1 MAHQLSKPQPKETL
15 KIDELPETAD
25 AIKRPRPKT
34 GRRGFLPIKTN
45 TFDRVFISVVS
56 FVAIHL
62 LWMRF
67 LEFYLPLWV
76 ATILSLILAVILVR
90 RG

>member
-1 MAHQLSKPQPKETL
+1 MSDEPDEAVAAPVAPTL
-15 KIDELPETAD
+15 K
-25 AIKRPRPKT
+25 
-34 GRRGFLPIKTN
+34 RRAGFLPIETN
-45 TFDRVFISVVS
+45 AFDRVFIGVVV

-67 LEFYLPLWV
+67 LEP
-76 ATILSLILAVILVR
+76 AGLSLYIATAISVALGALIVA

>member
-1 MAHQLSKPQPKETL
+1 MS
-15 KIDELPETAD
+15 DEEVPPPERT
-25 AIKRPRPKT
+25 
-34 GRRGFLPIKTN
+34 GFLPIETN
-45 TFDRVFISVVS
+45 AFDRGFIAVVV

-67 LEFYLPLWV
+67 LEAELSLYV
-76 ATILSLILAVILVR
+76 ATAISVVIGFFIVA

>member
-1 MAHQLSKPQPKETL
+1 MAAPVAPTV
-15 KIDELPETAD
+15 
-25 AIKRPRPKT
+25 PR
-34 GRRGFLPIKTN
+34 REGFLPIETN
-45 TFDRVFISVVS
+45 AFDRGFIGVVV

-67 LEFYLPLWV
+67 LEPLG
-76 ATILSLILAVILVR
+76 LSLYIATAISLALGVRIVR

>member
-1 MAHQLSKPQPKETL
+1 MT
-15 KIDELPETAD
+15 DLPDTAVT
-25 AIKRPRPKT
+25 APVEPT
-34 GRRGFLPIKTN
+34 ARRRQGFLPIETN
-45 TFDRVFISVVS
+45 AFDRVFIGVVF

-67 LEFYLPLWV
+67 LEP
-76 ATILSLILAVILVR
+76 AGLSLYIATALSVALGAFIVA

>member
-1 MAHQLSKPQPKETL
+1 MAAEEER
-15 KIDELPETAD
+15 DEVPEPT
-25 AIKRPRPKT
+25 
-34 GRRGFLPIKTN
+34 GFLPIETN
-45 TFDRVFISVVS
+45 AFDRIFISVVL

-67 LEFYLPLWV
+67 LEAGASLYF
-76 ATILSLILAVILVR
+76 ATLISIVIGWFIVT